1 MRARGFIQGA
11 FIPLIRLPRAQAPVY
26 KPAQFRALLSVKGCI
41 P

>member
-1 MRARGFIQGA
+1 MRGRGFIHDA
-11 FIPLIRLPRAQAPVY
+11 FISVMRLPRAQAPVY